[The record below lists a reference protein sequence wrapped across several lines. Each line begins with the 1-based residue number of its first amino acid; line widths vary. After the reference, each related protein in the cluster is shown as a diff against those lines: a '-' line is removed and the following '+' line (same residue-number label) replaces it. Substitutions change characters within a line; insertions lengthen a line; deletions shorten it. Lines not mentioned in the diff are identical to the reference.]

1 MKKLIF
7 IGLLFFS
14 VSALQAQEMGFGI
27 KGGVNFA
34 SLNGDDADGWDGRTS
49 FHLGLLA
56 EFGLSE
62 KFAIQPE
69 ILYSAQG
76 AEEEDLTLKL
86 DYLTIPVMAK
96 YYATDAFSIEAGP
109 YIGFNTKAEFDM
121 DGDTMDV
128 KDETESTDFGIG
140 LGLGY
145 ELPMGVFFQARY
157 AMGLSDIASDGDIK
171 NSVFQLSVG
180 YKLF

>member
-7 IGLLFFS
+7 IGILFFS
-14 VSALQAQEMGFGI
+14 FSAVQAQEMGFGI
-27 KGGVNFA
+27 KGGLNFA
-34 SLNGDDADGWDGRTS
+34 TLTGDDIDEADSRTG
-49 FHLGLLA
+49 FHLGLIA

-62 KFAIQPE
+62 SFAIQPE

-76 AEEEDLTLKL
+76 AKDGDMTWKL

-109 YIGFNTKAEFDM
+109 YIGFNTTSEWDM
-121 DGDTMDV
+121 DGETLDL

-157 AMGLSDIASDGDIK
+157 ALGLSDIMSDADAK

>member
-1 MKKLIF
+1 MKKL
-7 IGLLFFS
+7 LLVAAFFFA
-14 VSALQAQEMGFGI
+14 VSASQAQEMGFGI

-34 SLNGDDADGWDGRTS
+34 NLSGDDVDDIDGRTG

-56 EFGLSE
+56 EFGLTES
-62 KFAIQPE
+62 FSIQPE
-69 ILYSAQG
+69 VLYSAQG
-76 AEEEDLTLKL
+76 AKDDEMNWNL

-96 YYATDAFSIEAGP
+96 YYAVPGFSIEAGP
-109 YIGFNTKAEFDM
+109 YVGFNVKSEVEM
-121 DGDTMDV
+121 DGVSVDV
-128 KDETESTDFGIG
+128 EDETESTDFGVG
-140 LGLGY
+140 FGLGY

-157 AMGLSDIASDGDIK
+157 NMGLSDIASDADAK

>member
-14 VSALQAQEMGFGI
+14 ISAVQAQDMGFGI

-34 SLNGDDADGWDGRTS
+34 SLNGDDADGWDGRTG

-62 KFAIQPE
+62 SFAIQPE

-76 AEEEDLTLKL
+76 AEMDDVTFKL

-96 YYATDAFSIEAGP
+96 YFATDAFSIEAGP
-109 YIGFNTKAEFDM
+109 YIGFNTTSEWDL
-121 DGDTMDV
+121 DGDTVDL
-128 KDETESTDFGIG
+128 KDETESTDFGVG

-157 AMGLSDIASDGDIK
+157 AMGLSDIGSDADIK

>member
-7 IGLLFFS
+7 IGILFFS
-14 VSALQAQEMGFGI
+14 FSAMQAQEMGFGI

-34 SLNGDDADGWDGRTS
+34 TLTGDDVDDVDSRTG
-49 FHLGLLA
+49 FHLGLIA

-62 KFAIQPE
+62 SFSIQPE
-69 ILYSAQG
+69 LLYSAKG
-76 AEEEDLTLKL
+76 AEDGDMTWKL

-96 YYATDAFSIEAGP
+96 YFATDAFSIEAGP
-109 YIGFNTKAEFDM
+109 YIGFNTTSEIDM
-121 DGDTMDV
+121 DGGSVDIGD
-128 KDETESTDFGIG
+128 DTESTDFGVG
-140 LGLGY
+140 FGLGY

-157 AMGLSDIASDGDIK
+157 ALGLSDIMTDVDAK
-171 NSVFQLSVG
+171 NSAFQLSVG

>member
-1 MKKLIF
+1 MKKL
-7 IGLLFFS
+7 LLVAAFFFA
-14 VSALQAQEMGFGI
+14 VSAGQAQEIGFGI

-34 SLNGDDADGWDGRTS
+34 NISGDDVEDIDGRTG

-62 KFAIQPE
+62 SFSIQPE
-69 ILYSAQG
+69 VLYSAQG
-76 AEEEDLTLKL
+76 AKDDEMTWNL

-96 YYATDAFSIEAGP
+96 YYAAPGFSIEAGP
-109 YIGFNTKAEFDM
+109 YVGFNVKSEAEM
-121 DGDTMDV
+121 DGISVDLED
-128 KDETESTDFGIG
+128 DTESTDFGFG
-140 LGLGY
+140 FGLGY
-145 ELPMGVFFQARY
+145 ELPMGVLFQARY
-157 AMGLSDIASDGDIK
+157 AMGLSDIAADADAK

>member
-7 IGLLFFS
+7 IGILFFS
-14 VSALQAQEMGFGI
+14 FSALQAQEMGFGI
-27 KGGVNFA
+27 KGGLNFA
-34 SLNGDDADGWDGRTS
+34 TFTGDDVDNIDSRTG

-62 KFAIQPE
+62 SFAIQPE

-76 AEEEDLTLKL
+76 VKQGDETWKL
-86 DYLTIPVMAK
+86 DYLTIPVMVK

-109 YIGFNTKAEFDM
+109 YIGFNTTSEFDM
-121 DGDTMDV
+121 DGVTMDL
-128 KDETESTDFGIG
+128 KDDTESTDFGLG

-145 ELPMGVFFQARY
+145 ELPMGVFFQVRY
-157 AMGLSDIASDGDIK
+157 ALGLSDIMSDVDAK